1 MVLVQSARSN
11 QHKSIIKM
19 QAWRCPNDPNIL
31 NCSCPLQRDETMI
44 MGADA
49 TLYPKAG
56 CFRMG
61 KVLFN
66 ARVLYHSMG
75 KHLWAL
81 LLHNPVGVS
90 IRRVFHDGQLN
101 MYCVSIH
108 LTATRG
114 GLAFLFEPF
123 IGGTL
128 MPSTCVRR
136 IQRAMRRYLKRRRFE
151 WRALAVMMAT
161 CPKLGEGSRLGQVI
175 PEDVLW
181 KQIVGTLILD

>member
-1 MVLVQSARSN
+1 MELN
-11 QHKSIIKM
+11 QTNIKM
-19 QAWRCPNDPNIL
+19 QTWNCPNDPNIL
-31 NCSCPLQRDETMI
+31 NCSCPLQNDETMI

-56 CFRMG
+56 CFRIG
-61 KVLFN
+61 KVLYN
-66 ARVLYHSMG
+66 ARVLYHIMG
-75 KHLWAL
+75 KHIWEL

-90 IRRVFHDGQLN
+90 KRRVFHDGRLN

-108 LTATRG
+108 LTVTGG
-114 GLAFLFEPF
+114 GLAYVFEPF
-123 IGGTL
+123 IDGNL

-136 IQRAMRRYLKRRRFE
+136 IQRAMRHHLKRRRFE

-175 PEDVLW
+175 PEDVLC
-181 KQIVGTLILD
+181 KQIIGAFLTD